1 MEVDR
6 MSRTR
11 VRSQAIALL
20 ACSALLFAAFGCSN
34 PGTVMAP
41 DSTPVVV
48 TSPNFVRILPTSKG
62 DPALATAPSASAV
75 VSAQYGG
82 TVSNGR
88 VTLEFPPGALNE
100 DTEITIDM
108 LNDGTLGVELGPH
121 GTQFNKPVVMSTDL
135 HGTTAEGMSDQTS
148 TLWWNELTQSYEL
161 QEGLFSGDANNSQSV
176 LHHFSKY
183 VEDLRG

>member
-1 MEVDR
+1 

-34 PGTVMAP
+34 PGTVTAP

-62 DPALATAPSASAV
+62 DPALATSSPASAV
-75 VSAQYGG
+75 ISAQYGG

-108 LNDGTLGVELGPH
+108 LGDGTLGVELGPH
-121 GTQFNKPVVMSTDL
+121 GTQFNTPVIMSTDL
-135 HGTTAEGMSDQTS
+135 HGTTAEGMADQTW
-148 TLWWNELTQSYEL
+148 TLWWNDDLGQWERMEKDSSVDENT
-161 QEGLFSGDANNSQSV
+161 NSTL

-183 VEDLRG
+183 NSGVWG